1 MRLER
6 KIVRAAAL
14 GLLLATAAAA
24 QEESLIRRGR
34 EIYLAEGCIHCHSQ
48 YVRPGSADE
57 GRWGPA
63 HPLAETTRE
72 LPPLLGTRRQGP
84 DLQNVGARRNPEWLR
99 LQLQSPR
106 ALSPGS
112 RMPAYG
118 YLFRPGRGP
127 DGEALVA
134 YLGSLGADTR
144 VAWRDEANRWRPAP
158 AAAGTLRAPARDYA
172 DYCAGCHGASGHGD
186 GPLARRLVTPPRDLV
201 RAGWI
206 SFPPATRGETERL
219 ALARI
224 IKFGLP
230 GSAMA
235 GHEWLADAG
244 VLALAAYVQA
254 LRGTP

>member
-1 MRLER
+1 MRLEW
-6 KIVRAAAL
+6 KIVRAVAL
-14 GLLLATAAAA
+14 GLLLAAAAAA
-24 QEESLIRRGR
+24 QEEGLIHRGR
-34 EIYLAEGCIHCHSQ
+34 EVYLAEGCIHCHSQ
-48 YVRPGSADE
+48 YVRPGSDDE
-57 GRWGPA
+57 RRWGPA
-63 HPLAETTRE
+63 HPLAEATRE
-72 LPPLLGTRRQGP
+72 LPPLLGARRQGP

-99 LQLQSPR
+99 LQLQWPWE
-106 ALSPGS
+106 LSPGS

-134 YLGSLGADTR
+134 YLGSLGADSR
-144 VAWRDEANRWRPAP
+144 LQWRDEANRWRPTPVA
-158 AAAGTLRAPARDYA
+158 TDSLRAPARDYTE
-172 DYCAGCHGASGHGD
+172 YCAGCHGVSGHGD
-186 GPLARRLVTPPRDLV
+186 GSLARRLGTPPRDLV

-206 SFPPATRGETERL
+206 SFPAAARGETERL

-235 GHEWLADAG
+235 GHEWLADAEA
-244 VLALAAYVQA
+244 LALAAYVQA